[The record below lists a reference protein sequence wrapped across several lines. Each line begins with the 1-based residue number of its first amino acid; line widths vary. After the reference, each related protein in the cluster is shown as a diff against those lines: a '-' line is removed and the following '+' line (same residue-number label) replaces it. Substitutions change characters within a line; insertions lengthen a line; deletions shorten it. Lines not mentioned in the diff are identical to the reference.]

1 MERIGGET
9 MALYGDLLERLEA
22 FEAVRSIVSLHGEF
36 TTKVIKE
43 HLYHYFQAMLPGG
56 RRQIYL
62 GPDSEETRRLIK
74 ARQAGAKDVRADET
88 MFQRLAAQI
97 MAGGVPPIQPDMARI
112 ITRLAD
118 SGVFRVGGVLVGTVA
133 FKIMGTHL
141 GVAWEGLTHMT
152 QDVDLAGD
160 NRIAI
165 AVPDLKA
172 DVPAAIESLQM
183 GFFPVPRL
191 SLKEP
196 STSYTIRGK
205 TLRVDLLTPARRGVA
220 APVFIRRLNASAAPV
235 KYLDYI
241 IEEPIH
247 AVMLAGSPCL
257 VKVPQPA
264 RYALHKLIVSQERD
278 PTVAAKKKKD
288 ILQAKSLLALLRE
301 DRPGDIRLAWEAL
314 AKRGSIWVKR
324 VKAAYVEAEIP
335 MPVGGVT

>member
-1 MERIGGET
+1 MERIGGQT
-9 MALYGDLLERLEA
+9 MVLYADLLERLEA
-22 FEAVRSIVSLHGEF
+22 FEAVRSIASLPGEF
-36 TTKVIKE
+36 TTKIIKE
-43 HLYHYFQAMLPGG
+43 HTYHYFQAVLPGG

-62 GPDSEETRRLIK
+62 GPDSKEIRRLIET
-74 ARQAGAKDVRADET
+74 RQAGGRDVRADET
-88 MFQRLAAQI
+88 MLQRLAAQI
-97 MAGGVPPIQPDMARI
+97 MAGGVSPIQPEMAKI

-133 FKIMGTHL
+133 FKILGTHL
-141 GVAWEGLTHMT
+141 GVAWGGLTHMT
-152 QDVDLAGD
+152 QDVDLASD

-196 STSYTIRGK
+196 STSYAIRGK
-205 TLRVDLLTPARRGVA
+205 TLRVDLLTPARRGVR
-220 APVFIRRLNASAAPV
+220 APVFIRRLNAAAAPL
-235 KYLDYI
+235 KYLDYL

-247 AVMLAGSPCL
+247 AVMLAGFPCL

-278 PTVAAKKKKD
+278 PTAAAKKKKD
-288 ILQAKSLLALLRE
+288 ILQADGLLALLRE

-314 AKRGSIWVKR
+314 ARRGSTWVKK
-324 VKAAYVEAEIP
+324 VETACAEAAIP
-335 MPVGGVT
+335 TPVT